1 VGSISFEG
9 NAGQLMSVVDSLSGT
24 IFSVNDISGMPSIEV
39 LDTGEIRLAQYS
51 GGVNISGITTVT
63 NTTNASSTLT
73 GALQVRGGA
82 GIGGNLYVGGTI
94 FGLASV
100 SGTITTATNLAGG
113 ALGQIPYQ
121 TAAGATRFIST
132 GTTGS
137 ILQMGA
143 NTATFVTTGS
153 IYVGRA
159 VFADNASTASQVAT
173 LAQTANATYF
183 LTFVDANN
191 ATAVVESVYTTSSFT
206 VNAASG
212 GVRIGGVTTITNT
225 TAATSTI
232 TGAFQVVGGIGVGR
246 DSYFNGV
253 LIGRGAGSVVSNTAV
268 GNGAL
273 DSNSTGTHNT
283 SIGNSSLNSNT
294 TGQFNTAVG
303 SGANSVSST
312 GQYNITIGYNSG
324 NSITTG
330 TNNTIIGSV
339 SGTAGMTSTV
349 IVAAGTVERFRITSA
364 GNMGIGTTT
373 PSALLDVNGTV
384 GVRSATNATS
394 TNTGALQVTGGA
406 GIGSDLWVGGTAYA
420 TVLQSTSDVNFKKD
434 ITTITNALNTV
445 LQMRGVEYKW
455 THNSEPGLGLIAQE
469 VQPLVPAAV
478 SETGDR
484 LTVGYGNLVGLLV
497 EAIKEQQQQIL
508 TLQQEIRDLKR

>member
-1 VGSISFEG
+1 
-9 NAGQLMSVVDSLSGT
+9 M
-24 IFSVNDISGMPSIEV
+24 
-39 LDTGEIRLAQYS
+39 
-51 GGVNISGITTVT
+51 
-63 NTTNASSTLT
+63 
-73 GALQVRGGA
+73 
-82 GIGGNLYVGGTI
+82 
-94 FGLASV
+94 
-100 SGTITTATNLAGG
+100 
-113 ALGQIPYQ
+113 
-121 TAAGATRFIST
+121 GAT
-132 GTTGS
+132 
-137 ILQMGA
+137 
-143 NTATFVTTGS
+143 TATFVTTGS

-159 VFADNASTASQVAT
+159 VFADNASTASQVT
-173 LAQTANATYF
+173 TIAQTANATYF
-183 LTFVDANN
+183 LTFVDSNN

-253 LIGRGAGSVVSNTAV
+253 LIGRGAGSDIRNTAV
-268 GNGAL
+268 GNSVL
-273 DSNSTGTHNT
+273 DSNSTGTDNVAV
-283 SIGNSSLNSNT
+283 GYFALNSNT
-294 TGQFNTAVG
+294 TGRYNTAVG
-303 SGANSVSST
+303 SGALDTQSAAYHNT
-312 GQYNITIGYNSG
+312 AIGYNALTNIVGGSNNVAVGSEAGASASG
-324 NSITTG
+324 SDNSFLGYRAGFASTVGYNSAFGSEALTTSTLGSYNAAFGYRALYNNTTG
-330 TNNTIIGSV
+330 DRNTAMGSNTLNRNTTAQDNTALGSTALNRTTTGNYNTALGSGALYDNTTGAYNIAIGKDAGGFLTTGSNNIIIGSV
-339 SGTAGMTSTV
+339 LGTAGMTSTV